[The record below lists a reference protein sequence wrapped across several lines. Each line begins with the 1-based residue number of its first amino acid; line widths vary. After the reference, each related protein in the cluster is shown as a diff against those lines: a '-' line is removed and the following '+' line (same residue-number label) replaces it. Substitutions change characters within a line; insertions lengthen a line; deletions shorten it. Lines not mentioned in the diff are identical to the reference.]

1 MHKQLAQG
9 ESSERGSWTPLIL
22 VSIQVERPTRAYL
35 QDLHLEFS
43 HFDELKTQKV
53 KLSIFNSSGNASFKE
68 RKKRLY
74 LKKVKL

>member
-1 MHKQLAQG
+1 MQG
-9 ESSERGSWTPLIL
+9 ESSERGSWTPLIS
-22 VSIQVERPTRAYL
+22 VSIQVERPTRAKF

-53 KLSIFNSSGNASFKE
+53 KLSIFNSSGNTSFE
-68 RKKRLY
+68 KREKTFY

>member
-1 MHKQLAQG
+1 
-9 ESSERGSWTPLIL
+9 
-22 VSIQVERPTRAYL
+22 VERPTRAYL